1 MNYRYRYKFTR
12 GFVLKVLYP
21 LYMLVGAFVPSKKEA
36 LQTGIIRMNN
46 ALIERAHLNTKK
58 LLLLMPHCLQVDK
71 CEIRITTDVHKCK
84 GCGNC
89 EIKDLVRIAD
99 DYGLDLHVA
108 TGGNLARRVVSDVRP
123 EAIVAVA
130 CERDLSSG
138 IVDVYPMPVYG
149 VSNLRPF
156 GPCLNTKVEIEKV
169 KAAIVLLSGGGAG
182 GPGSAG
188 SADSDSP
195 AKVDDEKERSAT
207 S

>member
-1 MNYRYRYKFTR
+1 MSSKYRYKFTR

-21 LYMLVGAFVPSKKEA
+21 LYMLVGAFMPSKKEA
-36 LQTGIIRMNN
+36 LQAGIIRMNN
-46 ALIERAHLNTKK
+46 SLIERAHLNTKK

-71 CEIRITTDVHKCK
+71 CEIRITTDVHTCK
-84 GCGNC
+84 GCGRC
-89 EIKDLVRIAD
+89 EIKDLVSIAD
-99 DYGLDLHVA
+99 DFGLDLHVA

-169 KAAIVLLSGGGAG
+169 KAAIALLSGAAGAASSN
-182 GPGSAG
+182 GSTG
-188 SADSDSP
+188 
-195 AKVDDEKERSAT
+195 EKERAAS